1 MRTFLLFAAVVTV
14 AACEGSRAET
24 MKQLAEMQTIAA
36 QKDSLLKDVTA
47 TSVFLAD
54 LSKQVS
60 TVRNLK
66 AGRRTAGGSDLED
79 NLSPAER
86 RSQLLDQVREVTQ
99 RVNLAENRLAASRRR
114 VAELTGS
121 DAEKSKRLA
130 EFDSTI
136 ASFKLIMDNQRS
148 QISAL
153 QEQVDALTAQNTQL
167 KADNVQLASQNTTLT
182 SQRDSLTTER
192 NTVYY
197 VVGTQKSLLEHRVME
212 KVGGFLGFGA
222 TPVAAR
228 DLDRNQFTAIDKLQV
243 QEIPLPDARKSYRI
257 ITRQD
262 LAALATKPDG
272 RGRVSGASLR
282 IRDPEAFWAATKFLI
297 IVEQ

>member
-1 MRTFLLFAAVVTV
+1 MRTLLLFAAVVTV
-14 AACEGSRAET
+14 AACEGSRAGT

-54 LSKQVS
+54 LSRQVN

-66 AGRRTAGGSDLED
+66 AGRRASSGSDLED

-86 RSQLLDQVREVTQ
+86 RAQLLDQVREVTQ
-99 RVNLAENRLAASRRR
+99 RVNLAESRLAASRRR

-136 ASFKLIMDNQRS
+136 ASFKLIMENQRT
-148 QISAL
+148 QIASL
-153 QEQVDALTAQNTQL
+153 QEQVNALTAENTRL
-167 KADNVQLASQNTTLT
+167 KADNVQLASRNTALT
-182 SQRDSLTTER
+182 SERDSLTTER

-197 VVGTQKSLLEHRVME
+197 VVGTQKSLLDRHVVE

-228 DLDRNQFTAIDKLQV
+228 DLDRNQFTAIDKTQV
-243 QEIPLPDARKSYRI
+243 QEIPLPDAKKAYRI
-257 ITRQD
+257 VTRQD
-262 LAALATKPDG
+262 LAALETKPDD
-272 RGRVSGASLR
+272 RGRLRGMSLR
-282 IRDPEAFWAATKFLI
+282 IRDPEAFWAASRYLI